1 MLHVLDLGDNNFSGT
16 IPKCL
21 KEMYSLVESFSNVS
35 YYDSYFEQIT
45 LMSKGTELTYNK
57 TIFFVISLI
66 DLSSNNLEVEIPEE
80 VSSLVELGTLNLLRN
95 HLSGQIPSK
104 IGNLRWL
111 ETLDLS
117 HNQLSGPIPQSLS
130 SLTSLSHLNLSY
142 NNLAGRI
149 PSSTQLTT
157 LDDSSIYEANP
168 LLCGVPLATKCLG
181 DSTPAALDGKDNK
194 DEDDNEKLG
203 FYGSIV
209 LGFIIGFWG
218 VCGTLVVKNS
228 WRYAYFQFFD
238 NIKDK
243 VALAIA
249 LTVARWHSSSLE
261 KNSLA

>member
-1 MLHVLDLGDNNFSGT
+1 
-16 IPKCL
+16 
-21 KEMYSLVESFSNVS
+21 MYSLVESFSNVS
-35 YYDSYFEQIT
+35 HYDSYIEQIT
-45 LMSKGTELTYNK
+45 LMSKGTELIYN
-57 TIFFVISLI
+57 TTLFFVNII
-66 DLSSNNLEVEIPEE
+66 DLSSNNLEGEIPKE
-80 VSSLVELGTLNLLRN
+80 VSSLVELGTLNLSTN

-111 ETLDLS
+111 ETLALS
-117 HNQLSGPIPQSLS
+117 HNQLWGPIPQSLA
-130 SLTSLSHLNLSY
+130 SLISLSHLNLSY

-149 PSSTQLTT
+149 SSSTQLTT

-181 DSTPAALDGKDNK
+181 DSTPAAQDGKDNK

-249 LTVARWHSSSLE
+249 LTVARWH
-261 KNSLA
+261 